1 MKPDREK
8 LKVEMQT
15 KAELTTLEHEKIGL
29 SGDVYPPHRCKF
41 SLQR

>member
-8 LKVEMQT
+8 LKVAMITE
-15 KAELTTLEHEKIGL
+15 AELTTLESEKIGL
-29 SGDVYPPHRCKF
+29 SGDVYPPHRGKF